1 MTPRDAAFAKKETVT
16 LRAARGRISGEM
28 ISVYPPGIPLVCPGE
43 LITDEVADRCAE
55 LATQRACVFAHDP
68 TLQTIVVL

>member
-1 MTPRDAAFAKKETVT
+1 
-16 LRAARGRISGEM
+16 M

-55 LATQRACVFAHDP
+55 LTAMRACVFAHDP